1 MEKSFLT
8 EKIAFIAF
16 YHKKNIFSLNTII
29 AAIETSEE
37 IKDIKIFY
45 LKNKQELFQE
55 LPAILKHYEIVI
67 FGFSIF
73 TEQIWLVS
81 NIIENLRKKFGNRI
95 LIIAG
100 GPHATGDPKG
110 TLEKGFDVVFLSES
124 EKSIIEFIKSQK
136 KKESFNNIEG
146 IAYLDEKQKTHINK
160 KNYIIDLDQYPPFP
174 LKNTKYG
181 SIEITRGC
189 PYMCYFCQTSFM
201 NGNNV
206 RYRSINTICKYIKIL
221 KKENLTDIRFITP
234 NAFSYGSTNGK
245 SVNYSEL
252 EKLLLRVRKII
263 GTEGRIFYGTFPSEV
278 RPEHVNKK
286 TLTLIKKYANNDNI
300 VIGAQSGSQN
310 ILDKCNRGHTVE
322 DIYQAVKVTID
333 MGFKAN
339 VDFIFGLPNETD
351 KDREKTIYTMKK
363 LIDMGAK
370 LNAHTFIP
378 LPQTPFYK
386 AKFSKIDKKTNEFL
400 QEYNFKG
407 KVYGNWRKQEEL
419 SLKIRKELNY

>member
-1 MEKSFLT
+1 
-8 EKIAFIAF
+8 
-16 YHKKNIFSLNTII
+16 
-29 AAIETSEE
+29 
-37 IKDIKIFY
+37 
-45 LKNKQELFQE
+45 
-55 LPAILKHYEIVI
+55 
-67 FGFSIF
+67 
-73 TEQIWLVS
+73 
-81 NIIENLRKKFGNRI
+81 
-95 LIIAG
+95 
-100 GPHATGDPKG
+100 
-110 TLEKGFDVVFLSES
+110 
-124 EKSIIEFIKSQK
+124 
-136 KKESFNNIEG
+136 
-146 IAYLDEKQKTHINK
+146 
-160 KNYIIDLDQYPPFP
+160 
-174 LKNTKYG
+174 
-181 SIEITRGC
+181 
-189 PYMCYFCQTSFM
+189 
-201 NGNNV
+201 
-206 RYRSINTICKYIKIL
+206 
-221 KKENLTDIRFITP
+221 
-234 NAFSYGSTNGK
+234 
-245 SVNYSEL
+245 
-252 EKLLLRVRKII
+252 
-263 GTEGRIFYGTFPSEV
+263 
-278 RPEHVNKK
+278 
-286 TLTLIKKYANNDNI
+286 TLIKKYANNDNI